1 MRFKKSINNKQ
12 VGKTSTT
19 LNAWGWYRTL

>member
-19 LNAWGWYRTL
+19 LNEWGWYRTL